1 MLKRN
6 KKGLA
11 SGLIAFIT
19 LLLSFALITLV
30 VTVVWTNYNSNIQDM
45 DESIVSNSTKEDVNN
60 LSLFVGWGDQLFMW
74 LFIALLVGYMI
85 SAATIPPSQPV
96 YFLLFMGF
104 LAVIVLTTMILSNAW
119 VVISNQAEFLT
130 AVGDIPVTNYILTY
144 FPTITF
150 FVGLIG
156 AVIFFTRKSSD
167 PVAYGGLGGTDFE

>member
-1 MLKRN
+1 
-6 KKGLA
+6 
-11 SGLIAFIT
+11 
-19 LLLSFALITLV
+19 
-30 VTVVWTNYNSNIQDM
+30 M

-144 FPTITF
+144 FPTIKPF
-150 FVGLIG
+150 L
-156 AVIFFTRKSSD
+156 
-167 PVAYGGLGGTDFE
+167 

>member
-1 MLKRN
+1 MLKNN

-11 SGLIAFIT
+11 SGLIAFISV
-19 LLLSFALITLV
+19 LLSFAIITIV
-30 VTVVWTNYNSNIQDM
+30 VIVVWTNYNSNIQDM
-45 DESIVSNSTKEDVNN
+45 DESIVSNITKQDISE
-60 LSLFVGWGDQLFMW
+60 LTLFVSWGDELFMW
-74 LFIALLVGYMI
+74 LFIALLISYMI

-96 YFLLFMGF
+96 YFLLFMAF

-119 VVISNQAEFLT
+119 VVISNQPEFVT
-130 AVGDIPVTNYILTY
+130 AVGTLPITNYILTY

-167 PVAYGGLGGTDFE
+167 SIANGGLGGADFE